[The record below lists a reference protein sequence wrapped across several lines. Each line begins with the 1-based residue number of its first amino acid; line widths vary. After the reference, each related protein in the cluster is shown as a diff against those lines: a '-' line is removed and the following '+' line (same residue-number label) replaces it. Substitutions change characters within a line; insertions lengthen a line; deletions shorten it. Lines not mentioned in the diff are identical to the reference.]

1 MVTGELT
8 SLEAKPPASSVGLFE
23 VLRQELKL
31 RNYSYKTLKAYR
43 SCLRSFIKYFSPRH
57 PRELSNE
64 DIRRYLLYLIE
75 EKHYSAGSINQAFN
89 AIRFSPREICL
100 PELTRRGRYAK
111 LLLCL
116 CVEIFKRWEFLYWIF
131 SGLEKESSGAS
142 EGYGGFNYETPPFRV
157 GVLGRM
163 SESKGCYNSR
173 EISEDRLGK
182 AIHKKST
189 KELSHGVNVEL
200 YKRPMAIAGVPRPL
214 KEKKLPNVLSQ
225 EEVLR
230 IFECVDNLKHKT
242 LLMLIYSAGLRVGE
256 GVKLKISDIDS
267 NRKMIHIHDA
277 KGRKDRYTLLS
288 DAVLVMLREY
298 YKEYRPKEYLFE
310 GAAGRKHLSERSVEH
325 VFERAVKAARIVKPI
340 SLHGLRHSFATH
352 LLESGVDLRYIQ
364 ELLGHNSSKTT
375 EIYTHVSK
383 RQIEKIINPLDN
395 ALQSKEK

>member
-1 MVTGELT
+1 LSKMVTGELT
-8 SLEAKPPASSVGLFE
+8 SSGAKSPENSVGLFE
-23 VLRQELKL
+23 VLRRELKL

-89 AIRFSPREICL
+89 AIRF
-100 PELTRRGRYAK
+100 
-111 LLLCL
+111 
-116 CVEIFKRWEFLYWIF
+116 LY
-131 SGLEKESSGAS
+131 
-142 EGYGGFNYETPPFRV
+142 
-157 GVLGRM
+157 
-163 SESKGCYNSR
+163 
-173 EISEDRLGK
+173 
-182 AIHKKST
+182 
-189 KELSHGVNVEL
+189 VEL
-200 YKRPMAIAGVPRPL
+200 YKRPLVIAGVPRPL

-256 GVKLKISDIDS
+256 SVKLKVSDIDS
-267 NRKMIHIHDA
+267 KRKMIHIHDA

-383 RQIEKIINPLDN
+383 RQIEKIRNPLDN
-395 ALQSKEK
+395 ALQSKTK